1 VLIILEGPDCARKT
15 TLAHDIVTRLAVIDP
30 TSRIELFHRG
40 PPTRHPLDEY
50 VTPLLDY
57 RPDTGRHIVCDRWH
71 WGEMVYPTVLNRKT
85 KMDAPVFQYIEMFLQ
100 SRGAVTTLMCPPLEE
115 LEACVVRRGDGLI
128 SVNQLPELRH
138 MFIHTR
144 DFSTTGDFVS
154 HRPTPDS
161 VIANAQSA
169 ERRAA
174 GLNSF
179 VTPVGHPSPEFII
192 FGDVRGC
199 SGVDCQHRIAH
210 STLGPAF
217 MPYNGTSGHYLL
229 SALDTPL
236 GMMFGIMFANACD
249 VDDVRKLNVDRRC
262 KIIALG
268 KNAHRRL
275 DELNIRHAAVP
286 HPQYVRRFHHLAAP
300 LYGQLIR
307 ELIGTERDETGWRP

>member
-1 VLIILEGPDCARKT
+1 MLIILEGPDCARKT
-15 TLAHDIVTRLAVIDP
+15 TLARDIVTRLAVIDP
-30 TSRIELFHRG
+30 TSRIELLHRG

-57 RPDTGRHIVCDRWH
+57 RPDTGRHIICDRWH

-85 KMDAPVFQYIEMFLQ
+85 KMDFAIFRYIEMFLQ

-115 LEACVVRRGDGLI
+115 LEACMARRGDGLI
-128 SVNQLPELRH
+128 ERWQLPDLRWK
-138 MFIHTR
+138 FSQTQDI
-144 DFSTTGDFVS
+144 STTGNLVS

-199 SGVDCQHRIAH
+199 SGIDCDHKIAH

-229 SALDTPL
+229 SALNHQLTAW
-236 GMMFGIMFANACD
+236 GMMLANVCD
-249 VDDVRKLNVDRRC
+249 VDDVQKLNVDRRC
-262 KIIALG
+262 KVLALG

-275 DELNIRHAAVP
+275 NELNIRHAAVP